1 MDHEAVKTRVLI
13 VDDHDSFRRSAR
25 AMLEADGF
33 DVVGEA
39 EDVRSAIAAASTLR
53 PDVVLLDVRLPDGNG
68 IDLAETLCAD
78 QPHPAVV
85 LISSRDAFDYGTRLT
100 TSGALGFIAKH
111 ELTVGTLRGL
121 LEDVS

>member
-1 MDHEAVKTRVLI
+1 MLI
-13 VDDHDSFRRSAR
+13 VDDHESFRASAR

-39 EDVRSAIAAASTLR
+39 GDVRSAIAAANALR
-53 PDVVLLDVRLPDGNG
+53 PDVVLLDIRLPDGNG

-78 QPHPAVV
+78 ARHPAVV
-85 LISSRDAFDYGTRLT
+85 LISSRDAFDYGSRLR

-111 ELTVGTLRGL
+111 DLTVGTLRGL
-121 LEDVS
+121 LEEAS